1 MNPALPIAGGAVA
14 LTMIGWAWSRIAQR
28 RLALERLFETDA
40 KSSRIAADEAFEDDT
55 VERWKPWLKR
65 HRWIPVSAATITG
78 FTLYFAAGLATPFFV
93 AATLLVA
100 LLGLQLESWL
110 AARRSTKLELQLA
123 DAIDL
128 MVGALGAGAG
138 ASAAL
143 EAALSESS
151 KPLHPVLDE
160 VLSRIRL
167 GDDPQH
173 VFNMLT
179 HRVPLETF
187 LLFASTLAVHW
198 EVGGTLAP
206 TLGTVGRTIRDRIEL
221 GRKIHSSS
229 VQAQISVVAV
239 LFVTYFIAGIIWRT
253 DPARMSDFLAT
264 SLASWLVAGTII
276 LQGVGIVWMSY
287 ISRPRF

>member
-1 MNPALPIAGGAVA
+1 MNAFLPIAGGAVA
-14 LTMIGWAWSRIAQR
+14 LTMIGWAWRRIAHR
-28 RLALERLFETDA
+28 RNALERLFETDA
-40 KSSRIAADEAFEDDT
+40 DEVQTSAEESEQDHS
-55 VERWKPWLKR
+55 VERWQPWLKR
-65 HRWIPVSAATITG
+65 HRWIPISAAVVTG
-78 FTLYFAAGLATPFFV
+78 LILFFGVGLATPFAV

-100 LLGLQLESWL
+100 LLGWQIESWL

-128 MVGALGAGAG
+128 MVGALGAGAS
-138 ASAAL
+138 ASVAI
-143 EAALSESS
+143 EAALSETG
-151 KPLHPVLDE
+151 KPLRPVLDE

-187 LLFASTLAVHW
+187 LLFASTLSVHW

-206 TLGTVGRTIRDRIEL
+206 TLVTVGRTIRDRIEL
-221 GRKIHSSS
+221 GRKIQSSS
-229 VQAQISVVAV
+229 VQTQVSVVAV
-239 LFVTYFIAGIIWRT
+239 LFVTYFIAGVIWRT
-253 DPARMSDFLAT
+253 DPARMSDFLESAM
-264 SLASWLVAGTII
+264 ASWLVAGSII
-276 LQGVGIVWMSY
+276 LQGVGIVWMSF

>member
-1 MNPALPIAGGAVA
+1 MSVAWPIAGCAIA
-14 LTMIGWAWSRIAQR
+14 LTMIGWAWRRIAQR
-28 RLALERLFETDA
+28 RLALERLFEADA
-40 KSSRIAADEAFEDDT
+40 SSSLTEADERGEDES
-55 VERWKPWLKR
+55 VVRWRPWLKR
-65 HRWIPVSAATITG
+65 YRWMPVCAATVTG
-78 FTLYFAAGLATPFFV
+78 LSLYFGIGLATPFSV
-93 AATLLVA
+93 AVTLLVA
-100 LLGLQLESWL
+100 LLGMQVESWL
-110 AARRSTKLELQLA
+110 AARRRTRLELQLA

-138 ASAAL
+138 ASTAL

-151 KPLHPVLDE
+151 KPFRPVLDE
-160 VLSRIRL
+160 VLNRIRL

-206 TLGTVGRTIRDRIEL
+206 TLSTVGRTIRDRIEL

-229 VQAQISVVAV
+229 VQSQISVVAV
-239 LFVTYFIAGIIWRT
+239 LFVTYFIAGVIWRA
-253 DPARMSDFLAT
+253 DPARMRDFLAT
-264 SLASWLVAGTII
+264 SFAAWLVAGSII